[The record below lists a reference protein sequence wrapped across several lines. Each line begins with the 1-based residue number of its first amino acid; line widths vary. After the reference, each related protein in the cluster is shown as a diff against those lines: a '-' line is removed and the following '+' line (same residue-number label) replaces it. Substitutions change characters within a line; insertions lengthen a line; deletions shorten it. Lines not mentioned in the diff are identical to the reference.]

1 MEAELQKIRFYNG
14 KENCAHKIS
23 KILNCFETAIHNIL
37 IKKELCGNF
46 KKYNYIKLSLLYD
59 NNNIFKLII
68 YNYLFTYET
77 T

>member
-46 KKYNYIKLSLLYD
+46 
-59 NNNIFKLII
+59 
-68 YNYLFTYET
+68 
-77 T
+77 